1 MIFIFHYGY
10 TIGTVTPFCQAFV
23 DAVKATFSNGASDY
37 RRDSRVWL
45 FDVMDEPKVMQLL
58 AEHFPGSPIRQF
70 IDMAELVS
78 ADPSTTRS
86 QKVL

>member
-45 FDVMDEPKVMQLL
+45 FDEQDEAKVMQLIN
-58 AEHFPGSPIRQF
+58 AHFPAATVKHFVST
-70 IDMAELVS
+70 DELVS
-78 ADPSTTRS
+78 AD
-86 QKVL
+86 

>member
-45 FDVMDEPKVMQLL
+45 FDCADEPKVLQLI
-58 AEHFPGSPIRQF
+58 AEHFPTATVKHFVST
-70 IDMAELVS
+70 DELVS
-78 ADPSTTRS
+78 AD
-86 QKVL
+86 